1 MSENT
6 KDLRTISRVTT
17 ARKMSHGNGFQASSI
32 GISNLGDAIDPF
44 ISLDHFFMSE
54 PTFGPHPHAGFS
66 AVTYMLEDS
75 AGSFLNRDTMGGR
88 ELINPGDLHWSQAG
102 SGLMHDE
109 KPTQNGVVCHGIQ
122 MFINLSSVNKFS
134 PPQAFHLNA
143 ADVPVVN
150 RDDGVRVRVLV
161 GTAFGKKSPLET
173 LTKITFLDVKL
184 LAHTTIIHEVS
195 EEENAFVSIL
205 AGSANFDESGT
216 ILNANEAGVYA
227 RQGSQIL
234 VQAKEEPVQ
243 YIFGA
248 GIPLGES
255 VLQQGP
261 FIMNDATQ
269 MQTVIENYRAGKF
282 GSLEVE

>member
-6 KDLRTISRVTT
+6 KDLRKISRVVT
-17 ARKMSHGNGFQASSI
+17 ARKMSHGTGFQASSI

-44 ISLDHFFMSE
+44 INLDHFFMSE

-88 ELINPGDLHWSQAG
+88 EFINAGDLHWSQAG

-122 MFINLSSVNKFS
+122 MFVNLSAANKFS
-134 PPQAFHLNA
+134 PPQAFHLSA

-150 RDDGVRVRVLV
+150 NENGARVRVLV
-161 GTAFGKKSPLET
+161 GTAFGQKSPLET
-173 LTKITFLDVKL
+173 LTKITYLDVTL
-184 LAHTTIIHEVS
+184 PAHTTLTHEIS
-195 EEENAFVSIL
+195 EAENAFVSVL
-205 AGSANFDESGT
+205 TGNASFDESDT
-216 ILNANEAGVYA
+216 ILSANEAGVFV
-227 RQGSQIL
+227 RQGTKIF
-234 VQAKEEPVQ
+234 VQTKEQPVQ

-248 GIPLGES
+248 GIPLGEP
-255 VLQQGP
+255 VYQQGP
-261 FIMNDATQ
+261 FITNDAAQ

-282 GSLEVE
+282 GSLAVE